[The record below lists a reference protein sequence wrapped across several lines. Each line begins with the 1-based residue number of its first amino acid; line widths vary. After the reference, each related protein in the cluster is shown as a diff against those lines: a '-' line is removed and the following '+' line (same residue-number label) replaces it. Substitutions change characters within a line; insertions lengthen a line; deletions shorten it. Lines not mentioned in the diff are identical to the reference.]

1 MHLRSAAVL
10 AAVFATLTF
19 TPARADLLIQVNKA
33 TQQMTVSADGEL
45 LYTWPVSTGRD
56 GYDTPNGAFNPV
68 WMDRDHHSEEWD
80 DAPMP
85 YAIFFTKQGHA
96 IHGTYE
102 ARHLGLPVSHGCV
115 RLSVKDASI
124 LWDLVKQHKMANT
137 MVVLTGETPG
147 GAGEAVAHTAP
158 RQREDADDRVASARA
173 QWQVFGR
180 NGWHDDDAPRGYY
193 DRQQPYYDAHPR
205 GFFPFGW

>member
-1 MHLRSAAVL
+1 MRKLVIPVAALIMAASASMARAAV
-10 AAVFATLTF
+10 
-19 TPARADLLIQVNKA
+19 DIEVNKDI
-33 TQQMTVSADGEL
+33 QQMTVSVDGQV
-45 LYTWPVSTGRD
+45 LYRWPVSSGNPTHE
-56 GYDTPNGAFNPV
+56 TPNGKFQTFR
-68 WMDRDHHSEEWD
+68 MEENHFSKEFD

-85 YAIFFTKQGHA
+85 HSIFFTKQGHA

>member
-1 MHLRSAAVL
+1 MRLRLAAAL
-10 AAVFATLTF
+10 AAVFAMLAF
-19 TPARADLLIQVNKA
+19 TPARADLLIQIDKA

-56 GYDTPNGAFNPV
+56 GYDTPNGAFNPL

-85 YAIFFTKQGHA
+85 YSIFFTKQGHA

-102 ARHLGLPVSHGCV
+102 VRHLGQPVSHGCV
-115 RLSVKDASI
+115 RLSVKNASI
-124 LWDLVKQHKMANT
+124 LWDLVKQHKRANT

-147 GAGEAVAHTAP
+147 SSGLTVARVQRDGADIADAPPP
-158 RQREDADDRVASARA
+158 RQPRASHYYYGPPRVF
-173 QWQVFGR
+173 FGGER
-180 NGWHDDDAPRGYY
+180 TYFPLPRRYLG
-193 DRQQPYYDAHPR
+193 
-205 GFFPFGW
+205 GFPFGW